1 MLAHKIKE
9 KNYLMVNK
17 VILVIMKFAW
27 INKITS
33 LVPGSVVPIN
43 SGWESMQLKI
53 QCMQDSYDKLLKI
66 LPLLIKDPSRLTEAK
81 QLVQQLDEFYQSSE
95 WLELYDRSE
104 EFNIDTRGNYS
115 VLSEDA
121 IWNVLSEFDRLT
133 SISKRDV

>member
-1 MLAHKIKE
+1 
-9 KNYLMVNK
+9 
-17 VILVIMKFAW
+17 
-27 INKITS
+27 
-33 LVPGSVVPIN
+33 
-43 SGWESMQLKI
+43 MQLKI